1 MEQRK
6 LVKSGNTSY
15 IMALPIAWIRR
26 NNLAEGRFIQVA
38 ETEQGDLML
47 SAEKPKAVPK
57 EEIVTIKV
65 DGKEEEIIHLEFL
78 LAYVRDAASIIFEG
92 KEIIPKSNK
101 ILEDV
106 KSLIGLDVIEQS
118 TRSIIV
124 KNFFSL
130 DRETSPSMLLKKM
143 DIVNRASFELLQ
155 TFFQRSFVQ
164 EDFSELQKLQE
175 QNARLYLLIRK
186 AILKLLENP
195 GLMRSIQTDHL
206 QTLKDKTFAH
216 SYIDISLSLLSLGRV
231 FLFLDRTGK
240 EIKLLHRYVV
250 QAYEK
255 YQSLLNALYNKSPE
269 YIYSF
274 LKNYQK
280 ETGELEKFLKM
291 VEDQLLIQALLAL
304 LHIHHDLEVI
314 SQEALT

>member
-15 IMALPIAWIRR
+15 ILALPIAWIRR
-26 NNLAEGRFIQVA
+26 NNLAEGKLIQVA

-47 SAEKPKAVPK
+47 SAEKPKAASK
-57 EEIVTIKV
+57 DEIVTIKV
-65 DGKEEEIIHLEFL
+65 DGKEEEIIHLDFL
-78 LAYVRDAASIIFEG
+78 LAYVRDAASILFEG
-92 KEIIPKSNK
+92 KEIVQKSGK
-101 ILEDV
+101 ILDDV

-118 TRSIIV
+118 TRSIVV

-143 DIVNRASFELLQ
+143 DNVNRASFELLQ
-155 TFFQRSFVQ
+155 MFFQRNFVQ

-175 QNARLYLLIRK
+175 QNARLYLLTRK

-195 GLMRSIQTDHL
+195 GLMRLIQTDHL
-206 QTLKDKTFAH
+206 QIIKDKTYAH
-216 SYIDISLSLLSLGRV
+216 SYIDISSSLLSVGRT
-231 FLFLDRTGK
+231 FLFLERTNK
-240 EIKLLHRYVV
+240 EIKILHNYLI
-250 QAYEK
+250 QSYK
-255 YQSLLNALYNKSPE
+255 GYQDLLNAVYNQSPE

-274 LKNYQK
+274 LKNHRRD
-280 ETGELEKFLKM
+280 TNELEKFLKT
-291 VEDQLLIQALLAL
+291 VDDPLLIQALLAL
-304 LHIHHDLEVI
+304 LYIYHDLEII

>member
-1 MEQRK
+1 M
-6 LVKSGNTSY
+6 KSGNTSY
-15 IMALPIAWIRR
+15 IVALPIAWIRR
-26 NNLAEGRFIQVA
+26 NNLDEGRLVQVA
-38 ETEQGDLML
+38 ESEQGDLVL
-47 SAEKPKAVPK
+47 SAGKPKATPK

-65 DGKEEEIIHLEFL
+65 DGKEEEMIHLEFL

-92 KEIIPKSNK
+92 KEIIQKSGK
-101 ILEDV
+101 ILDDV

-118 TRSIIV
+118 TRSVVV

-155 TFFQRSFVQ
+155 NFFQRSFVQ

-195 GLMRSIQTDHL
+195 TMIRLIQTDHL
-206 QTLKDKTFAH
+206 QILKDKTFAH

-231 FLFLDRTGK
+231 FLFLDRAGK
-240 EIKLLHRYVV
+240 EIKMLHHHVV
-250 QAYEK
+250 QAYEE
-255 YQSLLNALYNKSPE
+255 YQNLLNAVYNQSPE

-274 LKNYQK
+274 LKSYRSYSN
-280 ETGELEKFLKM
+280 ELEKFLKT
-291 VEDQLLIQALLAL
+291 VDDPLLIQALLAL
-304 LHIHHDLEVI
+304 LYIYHDLEVI